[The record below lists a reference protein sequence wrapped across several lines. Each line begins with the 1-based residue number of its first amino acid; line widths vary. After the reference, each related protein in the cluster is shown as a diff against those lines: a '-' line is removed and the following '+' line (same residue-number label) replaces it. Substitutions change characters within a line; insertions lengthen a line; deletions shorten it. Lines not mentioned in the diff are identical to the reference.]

1 VRNLAVEEKTKV
13 SQDDAKQ
20 YLKDLRSGDKEKRA
34 IAAYMLGII
43 GKDNPKIKRAL
54 TKALRDKDWD
64 VRKWAALSLGE
75 IGERETELIPILMDI
90 IRRDDSKEFRTH
102 AVIILGELEKRA
114 IPSISVLQHTLQDEN
129 IRVREWTCWALNKIA
144 GLESSNLSKYP
155 EERPKLSD
163 RLRVVHETT
172 KKKRVM

>member
-1 VRNLAVEEKTKV
+1 MVTEEKTKIGPE
-13 SQDDAKQ
+13 DAKQ
-20 YLKDLRSGDKEKRA
+20 YLKDLRSSDDSKRA
-34 IAAYMLGII
+34 IAAYMLGMI

-75 IGERETELIPILMDI
+75 IGERDTQLIPILEDI

-114 IPSISVLQHTLQDEN
+114 IPSISVLQHALHDEN
-129 IRVREWTCWALNKIA
+129 TRVREWTCWALNKIA
-144 GLESSNLSKYP
+144 GVKSYSPP

-163 RLRVVHETT
+163 RLRVVREGET
-172 KKKRVM
+172 KRKRVL

>member
-1 VRNLAVEEKTKV
+1 MAVEEKTKV

-114 IPSISVLQHTLQDEN
+114 IPSISVLQH
-129 IRVREWTCWALNKIA
+129 VREWTCWALNKIA

-163 RLRVVHETT
+163 RLRVVHDTT